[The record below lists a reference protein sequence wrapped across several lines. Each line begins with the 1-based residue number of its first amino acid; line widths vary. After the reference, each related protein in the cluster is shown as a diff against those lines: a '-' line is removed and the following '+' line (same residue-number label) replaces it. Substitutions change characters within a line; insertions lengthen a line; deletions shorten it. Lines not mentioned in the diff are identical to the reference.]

1 MQKIRSKVHN
11 LFKDYL
17 PLKSYF
23 RESLGSLVLGLALLL
38 TVDLA
43 QLLIPLVIKKAID
56 GLTLQ
61 TATTRLLLQYALII
75 MAIAAGMAVLR
86 FIWRHL
92 LFGFARR
99 LEQSLRNR
107 LYDHIQSLSLSYY
120 QRIKTGDLMAHFVN
134 DINAIRMATGMGLV
148 ALTDGLV
155 MGLMAI
161 GFMIYISP
169 LLTLITLIPTPFV
182 IYFTA
187 RLTHRMAMGH
197 EKVQKSFG
205 ALTEKVREAFAGIRI
220 VKSYNRETWETQK
233 IEQEGRNYITA
244 NLDLAKLLALFNPL
258 LMILTNIGLVIAIW
272 LGGRLT
278 LFNRITTGDLVAFIS
293 YLNLLTWPMLAIGWV
308 TSLLQRGAASMRR
321 INRILDEVPEIKDR
335 PGLSVSQQLA
345 IKGQI
350 RFHQVTYRYPGQ
362 AEPALDR
369 ISLTIPAQKTT
380 AIVGRV
386 GCGKTTLL
394 QAIPRILEISDGTML
409 LDDLEL
415 ASLPLQT
422 LRRSIGFVTQDV
434 FIFSDTIRNNI
445 LFGRE
450 DVSEEQLWQVL
461 RIAQIDAEIRAL
473 EKGVD
478 TLLGERGITLSGGQR
493 QRLTIARALIAD
505 PAVLILD
512 DALSMVDTQTE
523 ERILNQILSRRQGRT
538 SLIVSHRLTTISR
551 ADWIVVLEKGRA
563 EEVGNHRAL
572 LDREGLYAQL
582 YQKQLL
588 TQELETGVV
597 ES

>member
-23 RESLGSLVLGLALLL
+23 RESLWALVLGLALLL
-38 TVDLA
+38 VVDLA

-61 TATTRLLLQYALII
+61 IATTRLLLQYALII

-92 LFGFARR
+92 LFGFSRR

-107 LYDHIQSLSLSYY
+107 LYGHIQSLSLSYY

-169 LLTLITLIPTPFV
+169 LLTLIALIPTPFV

-187 RLTHRMAMGH
+187 RLTHRMALGH

-205 ALTEKVREAFAGIRI
+205 DLTEKVREAFAGIRI

-244 NLDLAKLLALFNPL
+244 NLDLAKLLALFNPII
-258 LMILTNIGLVIAIW
+258 MIITNIGLVIAIW

-321 INRILDEVPEIKDR
+321 INRILDEVPEINDR
-335 PGLSVSQQLA
+335 PGPFPALQLP

-350 RFHQVTYRYPGQ
+350 RFQQVSYRYPGQ
-362 AEPALDR
+362 PEPALDR

-394 QAIPRILEISDGTML
+394 HIIPRILEISDGTIL

-445 LFGRE
+445 IFGRE
-450 DVSEEQLWQVL
+450 DVSEEQLWQAL
-461 RIAQIDAEIRAL
+461 QIAQIDAEIRAL
-473 EKGVD
+473 EKGAD

-523 ERILNQILSRRQGRT
+523 ERILSQILSRRQGRT

-551 ADWIVVLEKGRA
+551 ADWIVVLENGRA
-563 EEVGNHRAL
+563 TEIGDHQTL
-572 LDREGLYAQL
+572 LDQGRLYAQL

-588 TQELETGVV
+588 TRELETGVA

>member
-1 MQKIRSKVHN
+1 MKRNRSKIQT
-11 LFKDYL
+11 LFKDFL

-23 RESLGSLVLGLALLL
+23 RESLGSLALGLALLL
-38 TVDLA
+38 AVDLA
-43 QLLIPLVIKKAID
+43 QLLIPLVIKKVID

-75 MAIAAGMAVLR
+75 IAIAAGMAVLR

-107 LYDHIQSLSLSYY
+107 LYRHIQSLSLSYY

-134 DINAIRMATGMGLV
+134 DINAIRMASGMGLV

-187 RLTHRMAMGH
+187 RLTHRMAQGH
-197 EKVQKSFG
+197 EKVQNSFG

-220 VKSYNRETWETQK
+220 VKSYNRETWETEK

-258 LMILTNIGLVIAIW
+258 LMILTNIGLVIVIW

-321 INRILDEVPEIKDR
+321 INRILDEIPEIKDR
-335 PGLSVSQQLA
+335 LGLSVSQQLS

-350 RFHQVTYRYPGQ
+350 RFHQVSYRYPGQ

-394 QAIPRILEISDGTML
+394 QAIPRILEISDGTIF
-409 LDDLEL
+409 LDALEL
-415 ASLPLQT
+415 TSLPLQT

-445 LFGRE
+445 LFGRK

-461 RIAQIDAEIRAL
+461 GIAQIDAEIRAL
-473 EKGVD
+473 ENGAD

-538 SLIVSHRLTTISR
+538 SLIVSHRLTTITR

-563 EEVGNHRAL
+563 AEVGDHRTL

-588 TQELETGVV
+588 TQELETGVA